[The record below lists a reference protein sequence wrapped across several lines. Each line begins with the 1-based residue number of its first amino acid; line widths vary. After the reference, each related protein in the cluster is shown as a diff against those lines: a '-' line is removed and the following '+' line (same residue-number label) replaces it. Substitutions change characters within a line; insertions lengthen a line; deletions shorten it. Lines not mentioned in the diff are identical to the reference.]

1 MKILLMLEN
10 NLIPPHC
17 GIKTKINHN
26 FPDLAARNVHITQG
40 TSAPWKRPIGG
51 KRSLYL
57 NNFSAAGGNT
67 SLLMEDGP
75 LMVRAKDE
83 DPRSTAVV
91 AVSGKTKTSLIQNVE
106 NLVHYLDENQS
117 ADLPSLSYT
126 TTTRRIHYA
135 FRAIVSGSDVS
146 TIKEALINSK
156 PSEAAPIPSTKPPVV
171 FAFTGQGSQYSAL
184 GREFFETVAQFRS
197 DIQAFESLA
206 LCQGFPSILPV
217 VNGSAEI
224 ETLSPVV
231 VQLGVVCVQM
241 ALVRLWVSWGI
252 KPAAVIGHS
261 LGEYAALYAA
271 NVLSASD
278 TIFLT
283 GTRAKLLETRCT
295 ANSHAMLA
303 VSESVS
309 VLGQIIDEATV
320 EIACINGPKA
330 TVVSGKSEDVDLL
343 CEDLTSRKIKC
354 TKLQVPF
361 AFHSSQVD
369 PVLAD
374 FEEAVKGVTFNS
386 PDVPVISPLLG
397 AVVTDNRTF
406 DAAYLAR
413 HCRLTVNFLGCL
425 RAAKEDGVITS
436 NSLFVEIGSHP
447 ICSGMLKATFGPSIT
462 AVPSLRRGED
472 AWKVVSGSLC
482 TLHMAGLDIDW
493 TCYHQDFSSAHNYLR
508 LPTYAWESK
517 NYWIDYKNNWT
528 LTKGESLAVSDAEQ
542 PRKKTLSTAS
552 VHRIV
557 EEKFESQKG
566 IMTMETDISHP
577 DFEETIKGHIVN
589 GIALCS
595 SAVYADMALTV
606 ADYTHRQFEPKN
618 DDFAMDCSHMVVEK
632 PLIAEGRSTPQLLR
646 TSCTADLSRQICE
659 ITFYSVN
666 ADGKKTV
673 EHARCTVKYGD
684 ATKWASEWVR
694 QTYLIQPRVDRLL
707 LGARKGDLST
717 LQRNTAYKLFS
728 ALVDYQDVYKG
739 MAEVVLDSPDREGT
753 ARVELST
760 GKSNEFFIPPYHI
773 DSLCHLAGFIMNGN
787 DEVDSTKTVF
797 VNHGWESLRFIEK
810 PVPNKTYRSYI
821 RMQPTGP
828 KSKDYAG
835 DVYIFDNDGRII
847 GEIGGLEFQYLPK
860 QILDRVLPPASGV
873 KVSAGV
879 PAAAAAPKPQM
890 AVSKSAPK
898 PKASAKAATSSATTR
913 VLEIMAEEIG
923 LPVTDL
929 TDDNELSALG
939 VDSLLSLTIAGK
951 FREILDIEV
960 PSAAFSDWQ
969 TIKDVKGFFVQHQ
982 SADLDE
988 VEDLSTASTANSG
1001 TTTPTET
1008 ESMTSVSDID
1018 DDEVEN
1024 KGDGVA
1030 VIRDAIS
1037 RETGVSPSDIISST
1051 NLADSGIDS
1060 LMSLQIL
1067 GLLREEHGLELPSS
1081 FFTDHQTFG
1090 DIEKARSQTKKPA
1103 SVSRL
1108 QRMSTEKITG
1118 DVTAKEVVQ
1127 SAMRTPFSSQDI
1139 SPSNLGPKPPA
1150 ARSILLQGSL
1160 KTATQ
1165 TLFLFPDGSGSATSY
1180 ASIPPIAPRTVALVG
1195 LNCPFMKDPT
1205 SYNCGI
1211 DGVVSL
1217 YLAEIRR
1224 RQPHGPYFLGG
1235 WSAGGVCAYEA
1246 CLQLQAVGETV
1257 ERLIFFD
1264 APCPVALEP
1273 LPSRLHHFFDS
1284 IGLLGVGGKAP
1295 DWLLPHFESSIR
1307 NLSAYKP
1314 PAMDPSRGP
1323 IPKTYSIMAQDG
1335 VCKYPTDPRPVPQP
1349 DDPPN
1354 MNWLLFNRTDF
1365 GPGGWEKLLGN
1376 ENITLLKSV
1385 ANVNHFSMMREPG
1398 VLELASRIREALK

>member
-1 MKILLMLEN
+1 
-10 NLIPPHC
+10 
-17 GIKTKINHN
+17 
-26 FPDLAARNVHITQG
+26 
-40 TSAPWKRPIGG
+40 
-51 KRSLYL
+51 
-57 NNFSAAGGNT
+57 
-67 SLLMEDGP
+67 MEDGP
-75 LMVRAKDE
+75 LMINAKEE

-106 NLVHYLDENQS
+106 NLVHYLDENRS
-117 ADLPSLSYT
+117 VDLPSLSYT
-126 TTTRRIHYA
+126 TTARRIHYP
-135 FRAIVSGSDVS
+135 FRVIVSGSEVP
-146 TIKEALINSK
+146 TIKAALKSSTMSDIT
-156 PSEAAPIPSTKPPVV
+156 PIPSTKCPVL
-171 FAFTGQGSQYSAL
+171 FTFTGQGSHYSAMGQEL
-184 GREFFETVAQFRS
+184 FETIAQFRS
-197 DIQAFESLA
+197 DIQGFENLA
-206 LCQGFPSILPV
+206 QCQGFPSILPLLD
-217 VNGSAEI
+217 GSAEI

-231 VQLGVVCVQM
+231 VQLGAVCVQM
-241 ALVRLWVSWGI
+241 ALVRLWASWGI

-271 NVLSASD
+271 SVLSASD

-283 GTRAKLLETRCT
+283 GTRAKLLNQHCT
-295 ANSHAMLA
+295 ANTHAMLA
-303 VSESVS
+303 ISNSLSEI
-309 VLGQIIDEATV
+309 GEMIDQTRI

-330 TVVSGKSEDVDLL
+330 TVVSGKSEDIDLL
-343 CEDLTSRKIKC
+343 YEDLTSQKIKS

-369 PVLAD
+369 PILEE
-374 FEEAVKGVTFNS
+374 FEQAIKGVTFNS
-386 PDVPVISPLLG
+386 PDMPVISPLLS

-406 DAAYLAR
+406 DAAYMAR
-413 HCRLTVNFLGCL
+413 HCRLTVNFLGGL
-425 RAAKEDGVITS
+425 QAAREDGVFT
-436 NSLFVEIGSHP
+436 NDSLFVEIGSHP
-447 ICSGMLKATFGPSIT
+447 ICSSMLKATLGPSTT

-508 LPTYAWESK
+508 LPTYAWENK

-528 LTKGESLAVSDAEQ
+528 LTKGEVLAVSDAEQ
-542 PRKKTLSTAS
+542 PQKKALSTTS
-552 VHRIV
+552 VQRIV
-557 EEKFESQKG
+557 EEKFESQNG
-566 IMTMETDISHP
+566 SITTETDITHP

-606 ADYTHRQFEPKN
+606 ADYMHRQLEPKN
-618 DDFAMDCSHMVVEK
+618 EDFAMDCSHMVVEK
-632 PLIAEGRSTPQLLR
+632 PLIAKGGSTPQHLR
-646 TSCTADLSRQICE
+646 TSCSADLSQKICD

-666 ADGKKTV
+666 AVGEKTV
-673 EHARCTVKYGD
+673 EHAKCTVKYGD
-684 ATKWASEWVR
+684 ATMWSSEWVR
-694 QTYLIQPRVDRLL
+694 QTYLVQPQIDRLL
-707 LGARKGDLST
+707 DDAQKGDLSR

-739 MAEVVLDSPDREGT
+739 MAEVVLDSPNREGT
-753 ARVELST
+753 ARVELSR
-760 GKSNEFFIPPYHI
+760 GKSDNFFMPPYHI

-810 PVPNKTYRSYI
+810 PLPNKTYRSYV

-828 KSKDYAG
+828 SSKDYAG
-835 DVYIFDNDGRII
+835 DVYIFDDDGKIV
-847 GEIGGLEFQYLPK
+847 GKIGGLEFQYLPK
-860 QILDRVLPPASGV
+860 QILDRVLPPAGGV
-873 KVSAGV
+873 RASAAV
-879 PAAAAAPKPQM
+879 PAKNAAPKPEK
-890 AVSKSAPK
+890 AISKPVPK
-898 PKASAKAATSSATTR
+898 PQAAAKAAAPNVTTR

-923 LPVTDL
+923 LPISDL

-960 PSAAFSDWQ
+960 PSTAFSDWQ
-969 TIKDVKGFFVQHQ
+969 TIKEVRKFFAQHQ
-982 SADLDE
+982 SADLEE
-988 VEDLSTASTANSG
+988 VENSTTAYSG

-1008 ESMTSVSDID
+1008 ESMTSLSEFD
-1018 DDEVEN
+1018 DDEVD
-1024 KGDGVA
+1024 KGDDVVA
-1030 VIRDAIS
+1030 IRDAIS
-1037 RETGVSPSDIISST
+1037 QETGVPPSEIISSM

-1067 GLLREEHGLELPSS
+1067 GTLREEHGLELPSS

-1090 DIEKARSQTKKPA
+1090 DIEKARGQTAKPA
-1103 SVSRL
+1103 PSSQL
-1108 QRMSTEKITG
+1108 ERMSTKQIIG
-1118 DVTAKEVVQ
+1118 DITAKKVVQ
-1127 SAMRTPFSSQDI
+1127 SLTGKSSTDPLQEI
-1139 SPSNLGPKPPA
+1139 SPSNLGPNPPA

-1180 ASIPPIAPRTVALVG
+1180 ASIPSIAPSTVALVG
-1195 LNCPFMKDPT
+1195 LNCPYMKDPT
-1205 SYNCGI
+1205 SYTCGI

-1217 YLAEIRR
+1217 YVAEIQR
-1224 RQPHGPYFLGG
+1224 RQPHGPYYLGG

-1246 CLQLQAVGETV
+1246 CLQLQAIGETV

-1264 APCPVALEP
+1264 APCPVSLDP

-1284 IGLLGVGGKAP
+1284 IGLLGTDGKAP
-1295 DWLLPHFESSIR
+1295 DWLLPHFEYSIR
-1307 NLSAYKP
+1307 NLSAYRP
-1314 PAMDPSRGP
+1314 PAMDPARGP

-1335 VCKYPTDPRPVPQP
+1335 VCKYPTDPRPEPQP

-1354 MNWLLFNRTDF
+1354 MKWLLFNRTDF
-1365 GPGGWEKLLGN
+1365 GPGGWEELLGD
-1376 ENITLLKSV
+1376 ENIVLLKSIP
-1385 ANVNHFSMMREPG
+1385 NVNHFTMMREPE
-1398 VLELASRIREALK
+1398 VRELASRIREALELE